1 MTILEYLRKLFR
13 NDPDLSQYDISEGSN
28 YYDLVYRT
36 LEIVLNES
44 LLQDVVGW
52 ADVYDINKVDQ
63 LSYVDIAHIAAQYGI
78 PAPRTNYSFG
88 NVRLIFNTP
97 VTVELPVGT
106 MFSSNSG
113 TFSTMSYESVLSR
126 YLESNTRTSDGKYQ
140 SQPITVV
147 SYSGQNAKANS
158 LGLVNLSITE
168 LARIENDEI
177 NNGTA
182 GVDKEILASMI
193 RATMRGIAT
202 GTEESV
208 DALMR
213 HLCPDVTAV
222 EVVTGGDEFM
232 TRDLMVNS
240 YIYGAPAM
248 NQQSFHN
255 KIYGN
260 NVTNKNIAYRGTLY
274 DPEPPDIDSLYG
286 KTELSQYQYINL
298 GNEDAAPLTITTD
311 NEFVETFASYNNF
324 GATCALDYGITS
336 GDNFFYAYGA
346 YWIDPGSS
354 VNLEG
359 YDVEDALHKTQVI
372 IRDVVARNYDIV
384 GIDIDGTTYTVTLAA
399 DASDIIGNLREG
411 QIIDLN
417 WVRIIGEPE
426 FDLTV
431 VVDSVDTEALS
442 FDFTESIVPVAV
454 GNCESEYPGKAMW
467 HEYQI
472 VGTFNLDLDA
482 VTATMP
488 DDISTQIGGG
498 WIVSEHGYPVG
509 MKISDKEVYVENE
522 VLVMG
527 GETGSIQDPLRDVV
541 AKGGIGRFVAAV
553 LRAMSIKRPDSHI
566 QPVPVINTD
575 EIMEI

>member
-1 MTILEYLRKLFR
+1 MTVLEYLRKLFR

-28 YYDLVYRT
+28 YYDLVYKT
-36 LEIVLNES
+36 LEIVLNSS
-44 LLQDVVGW
+44 LMRDVAGW
-52 ADVYDINKVDQ
+52 GDIYDINNLDK
-63 LSYVDIAHIAAQYGI
+63 LSYEDIAHIAAQYGI
-78 PAPRTNYSFG
+78 PAPWTNFSYG

-97 VTVELPVGT
+97 ITVELPLGT
-106 MFSSNSG
+106 VFSSNAG
-113 TFSTMSYESVLSR
+113 AFATMSYESILSK
-126 YLESNTRTSDGKYQ
+126 YLESNTKTSDGKYQ
-140 SQPITVV
+140 SQPIAVY
-147 SYSGQNAKANS
+147 SPSGQYAKANS
-158 LGLVNLSITE
+158 LGLVNLSILE

-182 GVDKEILASMI
+182 GADKEVLASMI
-193 RATMRGIAT
+193 RATVRGIAT

-213 HLCPDVTAV
+213 YLCPDVTAV
-222 EVVTGGDEFM
+222 EVVTGDDELM
-232 TRDLMVNS
+232 TRDLMVNA

-274 DPEPPDIDSLYG
+274 DAEPPDIDSLYG

-298 GNEDAAPLTITTD
+298 GNEDAAPLVVTTD
-311 NEFVETFASYNNF
+311 NEFVDSFASYNNF
-324 GATCALDYGITS
+324 GATCALDYGVTN
-336 GDNFFYAYGA
+336 GDNFFYAHGA

-359 YDVEDALHKTQVI
+359 YDIDDILHKTQVI
-372 IRDVVARNYDIV
+372 IRDAVARNHDIV
-384 GIDIDGTTYTVTLAA
+384 SIGVDGVTYTVTLAA
-399 DASDIIGNLREG
+399 DAADIIGRLRPG

-417 WVRIIGEPE
+417 WVRLVGEAE

-431 VVDSVDTEALS
+431 TVDAVDTGTLS
-442 FDFTESIVPVAV
+442 FTFISADPVLT
-454 GNCESEYPGKAMW
+454 GTCEAEYPGNAMW
-467 HEYQI
+467 SEYQI
-472 VGTFNLDLDA
+472 VGLFNLDLTA
-482 VTATMP
+482 VTASMP
-488 DDISTQIGGG
+488 DDISIQIGGG

-509 MKISDKEVYVENE
+509 MKVSDKEVYVENE

-541 AKGGIGRFVAAV
+541 VKGGLGRFTAAV
-553 LRAMSIKRPDSHI
+553 LRAMSVKRPNSGV
-566 QPVPVINTD
+566 QPIPVVNTD
-575 EIMEI
+575 EMER